1 MKDIFDLTDLS
12 DVSDEVRKAIKPV
25 NSNDK
30 IIELFQIA
38 KRELKTSELIV
49 GYYRKFGVA
58 LTKKQMYMKMW
69 VLLRNK
75 SIEQVR
81 RGLYRL
87 KEKAK

>member
-1 MKDIFDLTDLS
+1 MKDIFDLNDLS
-12 DVSDEVRKAIKPV
+12 DVSDEVRKAIKPAS
-25 NSNDK
+25 SNDK

-49 GYYRKFGVA
+49 AYYRKFGVA
-58 LTKKQMYMKMW
+58 LTKKQMYMRLW

-75 SIEQVR
+75 SVEQVR

-87 KEKAK
+87 KVKVE